1 MYFYHIFIQ
10 SEKLY
15 SMYKHDSGISLKFTV
30 FYYYIPTTSIFLL
43 EMLYIIFMWT
53 NCISLL
59 MIQMLEH

>member
-15 SMYKHDSGISLKFTV
+15 SMHKHDSGISLKFIV

-43 EMLYIIFMWT
+43 EMLYIIFM
-53 NCISLL
+53 
-59 MIQMLEH
+59 